1 MFLQVCRVALRG
13 PATEGRFQCYLHR
26 QLCQLS
32 KRSSSPLYNI
42 YIITVVNVSGHE
54 YPESISRVQDLTG
67 KQVTFY
73 EADITSK
80 DSLRQVSELR
90 PAGNKRIFS

>member
-1 MFLQVCRVALRG
+1 MD
-13 PATEGRFQCYLHR
+13 
-26 QLCQLS
+26 
-32 KRSSSPLYNI
+32 
-42 YIITVVNVSGHE
+42 VSGRD

-80 DSLRQVSELR
+80 DSLRQVSNR
-90 PAGNKRIFS
+90 CDYGNYKDFTNYTYIRRII

>member
-1 MFLQVCRVALRG
+1 MFD
-13 PATEGRFQCYLHR
+13 
-26 QLCQLS
+26 
-32 KRSSSPLYNI
+32 
-42 YIITVVNVSGHE
+42 VSGHE

-80 DSLRQVSELR
+80 DSLRQVNREAMPR
-90 PAGNKRIFS
+90 PGVFLVRKE